1 MKVYST
7 LSRKKEDFK
16 PLGEAVNMYVCGVTP
31 YSEAHIGHA
40 MSYINFDVIRRYLL
54 HKGYKLKYVQNY
66 TDIDDK
72 IINRANSLGV
82 EPTELAKEYS
92 DSFAAD
98 MKALNVLPA
107 DIYPRVTEEVPKI
120 IEVVKGLVDKGY
132 AYEAGG
138 SVYFKV
144 KSMADYGKL
153 SHRSLDQ
160 MKAGARLEVEKEKE
174 DPMDFVLWKASK
186 EGEPFWQS
194 PWGKG
199 RPGWH
204 IECSAMALKYLGD
217 TIDIHG
223 GGSDLIFPHHENEIA
238 QSECFTGKPFS
249 KIWMHNGLL
258 NLGSEKM
265 SKSLGNLITIKEALE
280 KYSSDALRVFV
291 LGSHYRKPLAYSE
304 EALEAA
310 SKGAER
316 LAQAASASEGQNKSA
331 SSADASIYLERFEK
345 AMDDD
350 FNTPQAL
357 AVLYD
362 LGKEINKAETSG
374 QSSAELR
381 KTLKELGE
389 VFGLTF
395 EVKEADLD
403 TSKVDMLCEQIC
415 AEISVSEAEVKGSTP
430 AQTLDNL
437 ITLRAKMRA
446 EKKWQFADLIRDK
459 MNEAGIILE
468 DAGGQTRWKVK

>member
-1 MKVYST
+1 
-7 LSRKKEDFK
+7 
-16 PLGEAVNMYVCGVTP
+16 MYVCGVTP
-31 YSEAHIGHA
+31 YSDAHIGHA

-54 HKGYKLKYVQNY
+54 HEGYKLKYVQNY

-72 IINRANSLGV
+72 IIDRANKLGIKA
-82 EPTELAKEYS
+82 TELAGKYS
-92 DSFAAD
+92 DSFAEDMRKLNVMPAD
-98 MKALNVLPA
+98 M
-107 DIYPRVTEEVPKI
+107 YPRVTEEVPKI
-120 IEVVKGLVDKGY
+120 IEVVQGLVDKGH

-138 SVYFKV
+138 SVYFRV

-174 DPMDFVLWKASK
+174 DPMDFVIWKASK

-249 KIWMHNGLL
+249 KVWMHNGLL

-265 SKSLGNLITIKEALE
+265 SKSLGNLITIKDALD
-280 KYSSDALRVFV
+280 KYSSDTLRVFV

-304 EALEAA
+304 EALDAA
-310 SKGAER
+310 SRGSTRLAEAVNASQNQNKGA
-316 LAQAASASEGQNKSA
+316 SE
-331 SSADASIYLERFEK
+331 ADASIYLERFEK

-362 LGKEINKAETSG
+362 LAKEINKADSAG
-374 QSSAELR
+374 QNSEELR
-381 KTLKELGE
+381 KALKELGGI
-389 VFGLTF
+389 FGLTF
-395 EVKEADLD
+395 EVKEADLNA
-403 TSKVDMLCEQIC
+403 SKVKALCEEIC
-415 AEISVSEAEVKGSTP
+415 NEISANNAEIMSGTP

-437 ITLRAKMRA
+437 ITLRARMRI
-446 EKKWQFADLIRDK
+446 EKKWQFADFIRDK
-459 MNEAGIILE
+459 LNEAGIILE